1 MSTRTSRDL
10 SPLFLGFTCLFLTCL
25 LLSNII
31 AGKIVTFWGLTLPAA
46 VILFPITYIVGDV
59 LTEVYGYH
67 RARLVIW
74 IGFLA
79 CLLMTVV
86 FLIVLRLPSP
96 GFWQD
101 QPAYETVLGFTPRL
115 ALASLIAYLF
125 GEFAN
130 AVVLS
135 KLKLLCAGRRL
146 WLRTIGSTLVGQAL
160 DTGVFITV
168 AFWGVVPGPVLT
180 GMLAGQYLWK
190 VSYEGLATPLTYLAV
205 GWVKRRE
212 GVDAYDYG
220 VNYNPLK
227 GIHVN
232 EAESVSV

>member
-1 MSTRTSRDL
+1 MSTRASRDL

-31 AGKIVTFWGLTLPAA
+31 AGKIVMFLGLTLPAA

-79 CLLMTVV
+79 CFLMTAV
-86 FLIVLRLPSP
+86 FWIALRLPYP
-96 GFWQD
+96 AFWQN
-101 QPAYETVLGFTPRL
+101 QSAYQSVLGFTPRL
-115 ALASLIAYLF
+115 VLASLVAYLF

-130 AVVLS
+130 AMILS
-135 KLKLLCAGRRL
+135 KLKLLCAGRWL

-160 DTGVFITV
+160 DTGVFIIA
-168 AFWGVVPGPVLT
+168 AFTGVVPGPVLM
-180 GMLAGQYLWK
+180 GMLIGQYLWK
-190 VSYEGLATPLTYLAV
+190 VGYEVLATPLTYLAV

-212 GVDAYDYG
+212 GVDVYDYG

-227 GIHVN
+227 GSRID
-232 EAESVSV
+232 EPKSVSI